1 MHPAS
6 IHKIRV
12 YSMAKKKSCRVA
24 SHTVTDIK
32 CKYTQWHLQVNKCLI
47 GLMLIR
53 KHAHRQRLVSLAP
66 STAHRHAAARSI
78 VSADFTAICKREVIS
93 YRLDS
98 RQHDDDEQEEEEE
111 EEEECSYILAA
122 AAAAESSRAGRR
134 TAAMLSICE
143 MVARW

>member
-1 MHPAS
+1 
-6 IHKIRV
+6 
-12 YSMAKKKSCRVA
+12 
-24 SHTVTDIK
+24 
-32 CKYTQWHLQVNKCLI
+32 
-47 GLMLIR
+47 MLIR

-98 RQHDDDEQEEEEE
+98 RQHDDDE
-111 EEEECSYILAA
+111 EEEECSYILAAA

>member
-53 KHAHRQRLVSLAP
+53 KHAHRQRLVSLVP

-98 RQHDDDEQEEEEE
+98 RQHDDDEQEEE
-111 EEEECSYILAA
+111 CSYIL